1 MGELLGKQL
10 LITWHTVGT
19 EWAVTCCQ
27 VDTLRCVGLLV
38 SEGSSGKVSG
48 VSCILSETWKC
59 DQRDQRTL
67 LGEAR
72 AWTEGWQPGRKAP
85 GGLGTSCVLG
95 DVLPYHT
102 EPFTRCCRHIQVDFA
117 SRVTA
122 LFLPAHPALQ
132 DAGGYVM
139 SERRDTFYIHFA
151 RVVWF
156 LLLAFVLGQ
165 IC

>member
-1 MGELLGKQL
+1 MIRETRGHCWGRQGPGQRLGSL
-10 LITWHTVGT
+10 
-19 EWAVTCCQ
+19 
-27 VDTLRCVGLLV
+27 
-38 SEGSSGKVSG
+38 
-48 VSCILSETWKC
+48 
-59 DQRDQRTL
+59 
-67 LGEAR
+67 
-72 AWTEGWQPGRKAP
+72 GRKAP
-85 GGLGTSCVLG
+85 GGLGTPCVLG

-122 LFLPAHPALQ
+122 LFLPARPALQ
-132 DAGGYVM
+132 DAGGYVL